1 MTPHPPGFSLLS
13 LAATSLPS
21 RIRFP
26 LSLCFDDPQW
36 FVLSPLNLLFLFVLP
51 RQPHLL
57 TGFQSIRISRVQ
69 KSHPHLPPG
78 PKCPMSNSNSTLP
91 NVKSLSY
98 HFPPLSNLQHGPYTQ
113 AVNGTTMYPGSQ
125 AKKWAVL
132 VLMQLTISSQ
142 LRLLP
147 LIYLSS
153 NHIILNRKYI
163 SCITSLAKK
172 LFKDFPWHHD
182 RVQGPIFHI

>member
-78 PKCPMSNSNSTLP
+78 PKCPMSNSNSTLL

-125 AKKWAVL
+125 AKK
-132 VLMQLTISSQ
+132 
-142 LRLLP
+142 
-147 LIYLSS
+147 
-153 NHIILNRKYI
+153 
-163 SCITSLAKK
+163 
-172 LFKDFPWHHD
+172 
-182 RVQGPIFHI
+182 